1 VGSERAVTGTTAPTP
16 TAGVIGGFR
25 VALRRALPVI
35 LFAAIPAAVVLTMF
49 VVGAVSGPL
58 ALDFRQELY
67 PQANELLDGRNPY
80 PDAIWPPIATVAVLT
95 RAILPTATATIVV
108 GVVGLA
114 CMALALWLVGVRDW
128 RVYGVVALWPQ
139 VLGDIRIAHLTPL
152 LCLLAAVVW
161 RYRDRPLVAGAGLG
175 VAGGVKFLL
184 WPLGVWL
191 LATGRARAAVL
202 AAGIAA
208 GSVLLVAPFAPLD
221 EYARTLR
228 RVSSAF
234 DQDSSSLY
242 GFLLQKGA
250 GDVTARV
257 AALALGAVL
266 ILLTWRLKNFA
277 LAIAAAL
284 ALSPIVWF
292 DFYALAAIPLAI
304 ARPRLSVVWFLPL
317 VTWGLPSSGIAT
329 DPVWGVARVL
339 LVFAVVFGA
348 AAAHERVA
356 RERSTR
362 VAARPTFLDDPG
374 VGRL

>member
-1 VGSERAVTGTTAPTP
+1 MTRPASSALPSGAASGSRA
-16 TAGVIGGFR
+16 
-25 VALRRALPVI
+25 ALRRVLPVL
-35 LFAAIPAAVVLTMF
+35 LFAAVPVAAVLTMF
-49 VVGAVSGPL
+49 VVGVVSGPI

-80 PDAIWPPIATVAVLT
+80 PEAIWPPIAAAAVMPL
-95 RAILPTATATIVV
+95 ALLPASTANIAV

-161 RYRDRPLVAGAGLG
+161 RYRDRPLIAGTGLG

-184 WPLGVWL
+184 WPIGVWL
-191 LATGRARAAVL
+191 LATGRARAAVV
-202 AAGIAA
+202 AAGIAV

-221 EYARTLR
+221 DYAGTLR
-228 RVSSAF
+228 RVSSTF
-234 DQDSSSLY
+234 DQDSYSVY
-242 GFLLQKGA
+242 GFLVQQGA
-250 GDVTARV
+250 GDLTARV
-257 AALALGAVL
+257 AALALGAL
-266 ILLTWRLKNFA
+266 LLLLTWRLQSFA

-304 ARPRLSVVWFLPL
+304 ARPRLSVVWFAPL
-317 VTWGLPSSGIAT
+317 LTWGLPSSGIAT
-329 DPVWGVARVL
+329 DPVSGVARVL
-339 LVFAVVFGA
+339 VVFAVVLSA
-348 AAAHERVA
+348 AAARERVA
-356 RERSTR
+356 REPSTS
-362 VAARPTFLDDPG
+362 RPSRGTIFHGDPG
-374 VGRL
+374 LGRP

>member
-1 VGSERAVTGTTAPTP
+1 MNGGRRTEARTRAA
-16 TAGVIGGFR
+16 AGPSD
-25 VALRRALPVI
+25 ALRRVVPVV
-35 LFAAIPAAVVLTMF
+35 LFLLLPAAVVVTMF
-49 VVGAVSGPL
+49 VVGVVSGPL

-67 PQANELLDGRNPY
+67 PQANALLDGRNPY
-80 PDAIWPPIATVAVLT
+80 PESIWPPIAMVAVLPL
-95 RAILPTATATIVV
+95 AILPVSIANIAV
-108 GVVGLA
+108 GVAGLA
-114 CMALALWLVGVRDW
+114 CMALALFLVGIRDW

-161 RYRDRPLVAGAGLG
+161 RYRDRPLLAGTGLG

-191 LATGRARAAVL
+191 LATGRARAAVV
-202 AAGIAA
+202 AAGVAA

-221 EYARTLR
+221 EYGRTLR
-228 RVSSAF
+228 RVSSTF
-234 DQDSSSLY
+234 DQDGYSLY
-242 GFLLQKGA
+242 GLLLQQGA
-250 GDVTARV
+250 DDVTARA

-266 ILLTWRLKNFA
+266 IVLTWRLQSFA

-304 ARPRLSVVWFLPL
+304 ARPQLSAVWFLPV

-339 LVFAVVFGA
+339 LVFALVLGA
-348 AAAHERVA
+348 AAAHERVGS
-356 RERSTR
+356 ERSRPR
-362 VAARPTFLDDPG
+362 VARPNLLEDPG
-374 VGRL
+374 GGRL